1 METNFRKQIEQDIKG
16 YQDNFKFIA
25 NIHKDEWAFNYWVL
39 DKLFY
44 EDDELIEE
52 KIIDYND
59 LGTDAFEIY

>member
-16 YQDNFKFIA
+16 YQDNFKFVA

-44 EDDELIEE
+44 EDD
-52 KIIDYND
+52 
-59 LGTDAFEIY
+59 